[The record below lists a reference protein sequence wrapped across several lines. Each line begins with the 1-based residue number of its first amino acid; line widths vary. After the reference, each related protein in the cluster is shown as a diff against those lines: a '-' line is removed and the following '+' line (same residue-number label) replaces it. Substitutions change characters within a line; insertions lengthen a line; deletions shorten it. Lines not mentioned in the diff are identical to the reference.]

1 MEGNRHG
8 GQGVGMASSQ
18 SGIKW
23 VSWLKSPC
31 LDNSQLLGV
40 LKKKKKKRQSI
51 MNRWKFFI
59 CLSLSGF
66 VPNNINCLY
75 NYCIMLSIIVLLH

>member
-1 MEGNRHG
+1 
-8 GQGVGMASSQ
+8 MASSQ
-18 SGIKW
+18 SGTKW
-23 VSWLKSPC
+23 VSGLKSPS

-40 LKKKKKKRQSI
+40 LKKKKRQSI

-66 VPNNINCLY
+66 VPNNINFLE
-75 NYCIMLSIIVLLH
+75 STWPIV